1 MTTARDLAVASRP
14 DAQTGAGADG
24 SGQER
29 EDPAAP
35 VPGGPGATSHRGVAL
50 AVSACAYLALAVVV
64 WWNVWTTHPTTVTTC
79 GCGDSSLFTWFLAWP
94 AYALAHGLDPLY
106 STAMLHPT
114 GVNLL
119 ANTSEVGLGV
129 VLAPVTWIFGPVATF
144 NVALTLSPALSALA
158 MFMLV
163 RRWVTWAPAAFV
175 AGLLYGF
182 SPFVLVSLTDGHLML
197 GLAVFPPLM
206 VACLDELLFRQRRR
220 PVVVGVTLGVLVFL
234 QFLVGTEVLTI
245 MVMTGCLALV
255 LVAVWWLRTPSA
267 HRARVRSA
275 GTALVAAAVAAG
287 VLLAYPVWF
296 VLAGPAHYSGS
307 VWPSSVLGGGG
318 TRLRDYVDAAPSS
331 EALVRL
337 LHQIGGYQGASLS
350 NQYLGIGLVAVLV
363 LGLAIWHRD
372 RRLWL
377 LAAIGVVSV
386 VLSFDRR
393 TSVWVPWRVLSHVPL
408 IQNIIPVRFVTVT
421 YLVAAAMLGI
431 VVDHTRR
438 AVAAGEW
445 REGGVGP
452 TPPSGPTLRSS
463 PARRWAAGAS
473 ALGVAAVALVP
484 VGSYLSQ
491 LVPMTTQP
499 VILPTWFA
507 TVAPRL
513 PAHQVLLAFPAPFT
527 VDTVEPLQSA
537 MTWQAV
543 DRMHYAM
550 VGAGG
555 PAARVTP
562 PGVER
567 RGQAVVTEISGS
579 FSVSSITRGDV
590 LTLRRALAAW
600 GVTAV
605 VLPDQPRL
613 PVYEQVPS
621 VTDTATVLTAA
632 IGSPPVRQASAWV
645 WHDVAGAP
653 AEPSAAAGRLVGC
666 TSGVPANGS
675 TAAVVRATACV
686 VGRT

>member
-1 MTTARDLAVASRP
+1 
-14 DAQTGAGADG
+14 
-24 SGQER
+24 
-29 EDPAAP
+29 
-35 VPGGPGATSHRGVAL
+35 VAL
-50 AVSACAYLALAVVV
+50 AVSACAYVTLAMVV
-64 WWNVWTTHPTTVTTC
+64 WWNVWSTHPTSVTTC
-79 GCGDSSLFTWFLAWP
+79 GCGDSSLFTWFLGWP

-106 STAMLHPT
+106 SSAMLHPT

-129 VLAPVTWIFGPVATF
+129 VLAPVTWVFGPVATF

-158 MFMLV
+158 MFVLV

-245 MVMTGCLALV
+245 MVMTGCIGLALV
-255 LVAVWWLRTPSA
+255 VGWWLRAPSA
-267 HRARVRSA
+267 HRQQMAYA
-275 GTALVAAAVAAG
+275 GTGLVVGAVAAG

-296 VLAGPAHYSGS
+296 VLDGPAHYSGS

-318 TRLRDYVDAAPSS
+318 TRLREYVDAAPSS

-363 LGLAIWHRD
+363 VGLAIWHRD

-377 LAAIGVVSV
+377 LAAIGAVSV
-386 VLSFDRR
+386 VLSFDRHR
-393 TSVWVPWRVLSHVPL
+393 SVWVPWRVLSHLPL
-408 IQNIIPVRFVTVT
+408 VQNIIPVRFVTVT
-421 YLVAAAMLGI
+421 YLAAAAMLAI
-431 VVDHTRR
+431 VVDHTHR
-438 AVAAGEW
+438 AVASLHW
-445 REGGVGP
+445 
-452 TPPSGPTLRSS
+452 

-473 ALGVAAVALVP
+473 ALGVSAVALVP

-491 LVPMTTQP
+491 LVPMTTRP

-527 VDTVEPLQSA
+527 IDTVEPKQSA

-567 RGQAVVTEISGS
+567 EGQAVVTEISGS
-579 FSVSSITRGDV
+579 FAVSWITADDV
-590 LTLRRALAAW
+590 HILRQALAAW

-613 PVYEQVPS
+613 PAYEQVPS
-621 VTDTATVLTAA
+621 VTDTAAVLTAA
-632 IGSPPVRQASAWV
+632 IGSPPTRQASAWV
-645 WHDVAGAP
+645 WHDIAGAP
-653 AEPSAAAGRLVGC
+653 AGTSAAAGRLVGC
-666 TSGVPANGS
+666 TSGVPAGG

-686 VGRT
+686 AGRT